1 MKQKMTKSNAQ
12 RQRNYRDR
20 HLKQSGEAYEMLER
34 INQMIS
40 HSAKSSLKRLASY
53 YGVTQRAMLER
64 VIEEAD
70 HWLINTPPNEQHND
84 YYDMKIALRSNSN
97 QEPLKNEKLTKQS

>member
-1 MKQKMTKSNAQ
+1 MSKSNVQ

-20 HLKQSGEAYEMLER
+20 HLKQTGEEYEMLER

-40 HSAKSSLKRLASY
+40 LSAKNSLKRLASY
-53 YGVTQRAMLER
+53 YGVTQRTILEK
-64 VIEEAD
+64 VIVDAD
-70 HWLINTPPNEQHND
+70 NKLINTLPNEQHND

-97 QEPLKNEKLTKQS
+97 KAPLINEKLTKTD

>member
-1 MKQKMTKSNAQ
+1 MTKSNAL

-20 HLKQSGEAYEMLER
+20 HLKQTGETYEMLER

-64 VIEEAD
+64 LIEEAD
-70 HWLINTPPNEQHND
+70 HWLINTLPNEQRND

-97 QEPLKNEKLTKQS
+97 QEPLTNEKLTK